1 MASAVHTE
9 TPIDKPARSLFSIL
23 IYVAMIAG
31 IVALVYL
38 AGKIPD
44 IVDGALETY
53 LPTVVRY
60 IAVFFGI
67 AVTMV
72 GAYKL
77 QIRLGAKRE
86 AATGRTLVLPW
97 VIGFIIF
104 QVFTI
109 GASLY
114 LSFTDYN
121 LFRAPE
127 WVGLANYQELF
138 DIRVAPLESAE
149 QRSSDALE
157 RGYREVQRVQIGD
170 GGFVFGAAEEDFWRS
185 VRTTVTYAVLT
196 VPLGLIA
203 SLGVAL
209 LLNQNVRG
217 LSLWRVLF
225 YLPAV
230 LPAIATLLLWRF
242 IFSSTGLLNSALAP
256 IYQLAGISAPNW
268 LTDTG
273 LILPVF
279 VIISLWGVFGAGS
292 VILLAGLKGISK
304 ELYEAASIDGAGEWA
319 KFRNVTI
326 PMLSPALFYNL
337 VTGLIGALQ
346 VFEAAAFI
354 PIPDSVGTF
363 LNWQIYQEA
372 FTLRNMGMASAMA
385 WIMLLLILA
394 LTAMVFRSSAA
405 WVFYQG
411 AREEEG

>member
-1 MASAVHTE
+1 MDGTIVK
-9 TPIDKPARSLFSIL
+9 DKLKREQSFNPLPYL
-23 IYVAMIAG
+23 IYIAAFAA
-31 IVALVYL
+31 IAAAIYL
-38 AGKIPD
+38 AGKVPD
-44 IVDGALETY
+44 MVSGALGTY
-53 LPTVVRY
+53 LPTLIRY
-60 IAVFFGI
+60 VAIFAATGLI
-67 AVTMV
+67 MI

-77 QIRLGAKRE
+77 QIWLGAKRE

-97 VIGFIIF
+97 VLGFIIF

-109 GASLY
+109 GASFY
-114 LSFTDYN
+114 LSFTEYN

-127 WVGLANYQELF
+127 WIGMENYQELF
-138 DIRVAPLESAE
+138 DLQVVPLESRT
-149 QRSSDALE
+149 QRSSDALP
-157 RGYREVQRVQIGD
+157 RGYSEVQRVEIGD
-170 GGFVFGAAEEDFWRS
+170 GGFIFGAREEDFWRS
-185 VRTTVTYAVLT
+185 MRLTVVYAVIT

-230 LPAIATLLLWRF
+230 LPAIATLLLWRW
-242 IFSSTGLLNSALAP
+242 IFSSTGLLNSTLTP
-256 IYQLAGISAPNW
+256 LYRLAGINSPNW
-268 LTDTG
+268 LTDPG

-279 VIISLWGVFGAGS
+279 IIISLWGVFGAGS
-292 VILLAGLKGISK
+292 VILLAGLKGIPK
-304 ELYEAASIDGAGEWA
+304 DLYEAASIDGAGEWA
-319 KFRNVTI
+319 KFRHVTI

-354 PIPDSVGTF
+354 PIPASVGTF

-385 WIMLLLILA
+385 WIMLLMILA

-411 AREEEG
+411 AQEDN